1 MTQDNLYDTVLY
13 RGFPYPQ
20 THPSRLATLAFLFGL
35 NSAPIDACRIL
46 ELGCGDGANLIPMA
60 VDLSASEFVGIDLA
74 AQPIGQG
81 MTTIR
86 ELGLQNIALHQ
97 RDILDVSSDLGQ
109 FDFIIAHGVYS
120 WVPQLVRDKVLAICK
135 QNLAPHGVAFVSYN
149 AYPGGHLRQ
158 MIRQMMLFHVRQLN
172 APQERIDQARTLLAF
187 LAEMT
192 PQGAEYASVLKGELQ
207 FTQARAD
214 EAIFHDD
221 LADVNVPVYFH
232 QFVEQASAHG
242 LQYLSEA
249 YLSETDTGLKSTLAT
264 AFDQA
269 GLSRISKEQY
279 WDFVSGRKFRQ
290 SLLCHRN
297 IALDPSPSLARL
309 RQLFIASSASP
320 LSQQPDIAA
329 QGVVEQ
335 FRVANG
341 GVISIDL
348 PLAKAALL
356 HLGKIW
362 PASEDF
368 ANLISQAQAI
378 LRQGQNRYE
387 CAAGDVDQFCQ
398 FLLAS
403 YGSDMVDL
411 HFHRPRY
418 LPTASD
424 RPKVS
429 ALVRFEASRG
439 GSVTSQRHV
448 AIHIADSMARHLLMS
463 LDGTRDRQQ
472 LVDHLMSIVRAN
484 SLNSAAPDNQQ
495 ETAPLTIKLAELDE
509 KLSNLARLALLIG

>member
-1 MTQDNLYDTVLY
+1 MMQDNLYDTVRY

-20 THPSRLATLAFLFGL
+20 THPARLATLAFLFGM
-35 NSAPIDACRIL
+35 NAAPIDACRVL

-74 AQPIGQG
+74 AQPIVQG
-81 MTTIR
+81 MTRIR
-86 ELGLQNIALHQ
+86 ELGLANISLHQ
-97 RDILDVSSDLGQ
+97 RDILDVSSELGQ

-120 WVPQLVRDKVLAICK
+120 WVPPPVRDKVLAICK
-135 QNLAPHGVAFVSYN
+135 QNLAPQGVAFVSYN
-149 AYPGGHLRQ
+149 TYPGGHLRQ
-158 MIRQMMLFHVRQLN
+158 MIRQMMLFHGRQLR
-172 APQERIDQARTLLAF
+172 APQERIDQARALLAF
-187 LAEMT
+187 LAEAACE
-192 PQGAEYASVLKGELQ
+192 GEEYALLLKRELQ
-207 FTQARAD
+207 FTQTRAD

-232 QFVEQASAHG
+232 QFVEQAAVHG

-249 YLSETDTGLKSTLAT
+249 YLSETDTGLKSTVAT
-264 AFDQA
+264 AFEQA
-269 GLSRISKEQY
+269 GLSRIGKEQY
-279 WDFVSGRKFRQ
+279 WDFITGRKFRQ
-290 SLLCHRN
+290 SLLCHQN
-297 IALDPSPSLARL
+297 IALDTSPSQARL
-309 RQLFIASSASP
+309 RQLFITSSASP
-320 LSQQPDIAA
+320 LSQQPDIVA

-335 FRVANG
+335 FRVASG
-341 GVISIDL
+341 GIISIDL

-387 CAAGDVDQFCQ
+387 CTAGDVDQFCQ
-398 FLLAS
+398 FLLAT

-411 HFHRPRY
+411 HYHRPRY

-429 ALVRFEASRG
+429 ALVRLEASRG
-439 GSVTSQRHV
+439 GKVTSQRHV
-448 AIHIADSMARHLLMS
+448 TINIADGMARHLLMS

-472 LVDHLMSIVRAN
+472 LVDHLMSIAKAN
-484 SLNSAAPDNQQ
+484 SLNSAAPADQQ
-495 ETAPLTIKLAELDE
+495 ETLPLIIGLAELDD